1 MRNVSTVSRC
11 PSVHRI
17 GRTGRGGRDGIATT
31 FINKT
36 CSETVLLDLKHL
48 LIEAKQRVPPVLA
61 GLEEGGLLGDGGTC
75 TCSFSL
81 SGFFRIVPCVVL
93 LLRTL

>member
-1 MRNVSTVSRC
+1 MFL
-11 PSVHRI
+11 VHRI

-61 GLEEGGLLGDGGTC
+61 GLEEGGMLGDGGTC
-75 TCSFSL
+75 TFHFQMVVSAGL
-81 SGFFRIVPCVVL
+81 FRVSCLKSPVG
-93 LLRTL
+93 